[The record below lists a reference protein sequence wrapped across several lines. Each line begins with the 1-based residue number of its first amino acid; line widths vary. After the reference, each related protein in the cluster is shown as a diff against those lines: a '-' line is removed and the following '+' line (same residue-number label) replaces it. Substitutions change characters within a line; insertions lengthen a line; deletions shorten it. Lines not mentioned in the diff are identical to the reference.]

1 MGQLVEGAWHKGWI
15 DTKKTGGK
23 FVRQDSAFR
32 STIGDDG
39 FEPDA
44 GRYHLYVSM
53 ACPWA
58 HRVLIMRELKGL
70 QDVISVSKVEA
81 LMLEDGWTLPE
92 GEDPVHGARFMHE
105 VYTAAKP
112 DYTGRVTVPVLW
124 DRKNETI
131 VNNES
136 AELLRMLDGWHGNPE
151 YRPDDLAGE
160 IDRVNERVY
169 HDVNNGVYKCGFATS
184 QEAYEDAY
192 EKLFSALDWLE
203 ERLSK
208 QRYVAGERITEADWR
223 LFTTLL
229 RFDPVYHGHF
239 KCNARKISEYPNLQ
253 NYLQDLYQQPGIA
266 GTVDFD
272 TIKKHYYGSHDTVNP
287 TGIVPAGPVIDL
299 DRPHDRGRFGN

>member
-1 MGQLVEGAWHKGWI
+1 MGQLVDGVWHKGWI

-23 FVRQDSAFR
+23 FVRQDAAFR
-32 STIGDDG
+32 SAIGDDG
-39 FEPDA
+39 FEPEA

-70 QDVISVSKVEA
+70 QDVISVSKVDA
-81 LMLEDGWTLPE
+81 LMLENGWTLPE
-92 GEDPVHGARFMHE
+92 DEDPIHGARFMHE
-105 VYTAAKP
+105 VYTAAKA

-124 DRKNETI
+124 DRKNGTI

-136 AELLRMLDGWHGNPE
+136 AELLRMLDGWHGDPE
-151 YRPDDLAGE
+151 YRPDDLADE

-169 HDVNNGVYKCGFATS
+169 QYVNNGVYKCGFATS

-208 QRYVAGERITEADWR
+208 QRYVAGDRITEADWR

-253 NYLQDLYQQPGIA
+253 NYLLDLYQRRGIA

-299 DRPHDRGRFGN
+299 DRPHDRGRFDN